1 MTNTKFYFSGFTF
14 VKELTL
20 DVKNVLA
27 PPKQKSS
34 SAKIEKASTA
44 ESPTAASKPEVDVE
58 SEKTQSTEERVV
70 ENGAAY
76 DKNEDESGK
85 SVPNSPLAS
94 STVGS
99 PSGEFSDSNF
109 GKTTVSPRD
118 KETLRYISY
127 MLILRYV
134 RSSSLAIVD
143 ALHLKRRFGYY
154 QKLYVFALNRGKFH
168 ADHFSFFITKTF
180 ILSCYLKWTSR
191 STILS

>member
-27 PPKQKSS
+27 TPKQKSS

-70 ENGAAY
+70 ENGEAY

-118 KETLRYISY
+118 KETLRYISC
-127 MLILRYV
+127 MN
-134 RSSSLAIVD
+134 
-143 ALHLKRRFGYY
+143 
-154 QKLYVFALNRGKFH
+154 FAVCKII
-168 ADHFSFFITKTF
+168 FI
-180 ILSCYLKWTSR
+180 SDC
-191 STILS
+191 